1 MTTQT
6 KLSPG
11 ELAFMASAL
20 DEAGGKITAGT
31 MINYDH
37 TEVRA
42 ACGLE
47 KKGMVIRHQGEIEV
61 TEAGAKWFSEAA
73 AKRAA
78 AARRII
84 DFARKHVPGF
94 R

>member
-1 MTTQT
+1 MADKE

-37 TEVRA
+37 TEGRA
-42 ACGLE
+42 VGGLE
-47 KKGMVIRHQGEIEV
+47 KKGLVCRHKGEVEV
-61 TEAGAKWFSEAA
+61 TAIGENWLFDAA
-73 AKRAA
+73 AERAIEA
-78 AARRII
+78 KRII
-84 DFARKHVPGF
+84 EFARENIPGGH
-94 R
+94 